1 MNNQPPYPPPYPSPA
16 LPRPN
21 APNAPNLPNAP
32 GAAKRLSPEQSRRR
46 ARILKRVALA
56 GTTLAFCSLSGLAA
70 SHVVGVTSA
79 DASSAAPTVA
89 PSQHDDHGGF
99 FQDGNS
105 DDEDQHNGQSGG
117 FNFGSG
123 GNFQPP
129 SSTSGGS

>member
-1 MNNQPPYPPPYPSPA
+1 MNNPPPYQSPYPSPA
-16 LPRPN
+16 GPQPN
-21 APNAPNLPNAP
+21 APHAQGAP
-32 GAAKRLSPEQSRRR
+32 KRLSPDQSRQR

-56 GTTLAFCSLSGLAA
+56 GTTLAFCGLSGLAA

-79 DASSAAPTVA
+79 DASSAAPTAA

-105 DDEDQHNGQSGG
+105 DNEDQHNGQSGG

-123 GNFQPP
+123 GAFQPP

>member
-1 MNNQPPYPPPYPSPA
+1 MSA
-16 LPRPN
+16 DD
-21 APNAPNLPNAP
+21 A
-32 GAAKRLSPEQSRRR
+32 RRR
-46 ARILKRVALA
+46 SRILKRVALA
-56 GTTLAFCSLSGLAA
+56 GTTLAFCGLSGLAA

-79 DASSAAPTVA
+79 DASSAAPTAA

-105 DDEDQHNGQSGG
+105 DNEDQHNGQSGG

-123 GNFQPP
+123 GAFQPP